1 MNINRIQ
8 GFKQDIIYKVMS
20 GRIARIGEDVG
31 GNINIK
37 LRSNIRMIRMESA
50 INRKDL
56 EVIDINE

>member
-20 GRIARIGEDVG
+20 GRIARIGDDVG

>member
-1 MNINRIQ
+1 VNINRIQ

>member
-1 MNINRIQ
+1 VNINRIQ

-20 GRIARIGEDVG
+20 GRIARIGDDVG